1 MKKLAL
7 FLFLTGTLQF
17 VFSQQVKT
25 PVIQDS
31 PPSGPLWLRYPAISP
46 DGRTVLFCFKGDIY
60 KVSAEG
66 GVALPLTISESYEFS
81 PVWSHDGKWIA
92 FASNRYG
99 NFDVFVM
106 PAAGGEAKRLTYFS
120 GPDIPSC
127 FSADDKQVIFSAN
140 RQNVVTDVQFPN
152 GGLTQLY
159 SVPVTGGKITM
170 FLPVPAID
178 ATFNSTGDKLIFHD
192 LKGYESDWRKHHTS
206 SVTRD
211 IWVYDLKTKKYT
223 QLTTNKG
230 EDRNPVFD
238 NNDNDYYYLSEQGG
252 GSMNVYKSSLSDPST
267 SMALTSFK
275 GNPVRFLSRSKNN
288 IICFGYDGEVYLK
301 NGNNEPMKLTVVI
314 GEDGRV
320 IVDKTVPVNMG
331 ATEMK
336 VSPNGKEIAF
346 VVRGEIFVTS
356 VDGGITKRITN
367 TPYQERSVNFSP
379 DGRSLVYA
387 AEPDSSWNIYTVS
400 IDRKEEPYFYA
411 STVLKRQTIV
421 ATKAEAFQPTY
432 SPDGKEI
439 AYLENRV
446 VLKVINL
453 ESKNSRTIL
462 QADKNYSYSDG
473 DQYYQWSPDSKW
485 FLVCF
490 GQKERILSSEVGLI
504 PADGKGPLTNLTLS
518 GFDDFEPK
526 WAMGGKMMIW
536 GSTRDGAR
544 VEAGWPSTLDVYAMF
559 FTKDAFDRFKLSK
572 EDYALLKEQEE
583 KDKEKTKDSTKI
595 LKALGKR
602 EKKGEKPSVDTTE
615 KKKDLVFD
623 WENLTDRKLRITT
636 HTSDLGDMELSRDG
650 EKLYYMA
657 HFEKGYDLWV
667 TDLRKKDTKLLSKL
681 GVGNAA
687 LELSADGKSL
697 FLLAD
702 GRISKIDPETGKSD
716 GVNIGGEMTL
726 DFAGE
731 KEYIFDHSWRQIK
744 EKFYVEDMQ
753 GVDWDHY
760 YKVYKKFLPYINN
773 NYDFAEMLSE
783 LLGELNASHT
793 GCYYFGDPI
802 PNGDRTGY
810 LGIFY
815 DYNYMGRGIKIA
827 EIIEGGPLDKAASK
841 IKAGDIIEEI
851 DGNPITDSVDHYKY
865 LNRRNGQLTLLSVY
879 DPVSKKRWQET
890 VKPIERSEENELKY
904 QRWVKARRKEVDSL
918 SGGRIGYIHVRA
930 MNDES
935 MRTVFEEALGRDLG
949 KDALIIDTRFN
960 GGGNIHEPLSDFLGG
975 KKYIDI
981 IPHGQYVGSEPFNKW
996 TKPSIVLIGEANYSD
1011 AHLFPLAYRLKGI
1024 GKTVGMP
1031 IAGTGTFVWWE
1042 DQIDPTL
1049 VFGMPMGGWR
1059 TADGVFAENH
1069 QMEPDIRVRLDY
1081 DIMTTGRDQQIE
1093 AAVKELLKK

>member
-1 MKKLAL
+1 MKKIILIL
-7 FLFLTGTLQF
+7 FLSISGQL
-17 VFSQQVKT
+17 VFSQQNA
-25 PVIQDS
+25 S
-31 PPSGPLWLRYPAISP
+31 PLWLRYPAISP
-46 DGRTVLFCFKGDIY
+46 DGHTVLFCYKGDIY
-60 KVSAEG
+60 KVSSDG
-66 GVALPLTISESYEFS
+66 GVAVPLTISESVEFS
-81 PVWSHDGKWIA
+81 PVWSHDGKNIA

-106 PAAGGEAKRLTYFS
+106 PVSGGEAKRLTYNS
-120 GPDIPSC
+120 SQDIPSS
-127 FSADDKQVIFSAN
+127 FTADDKRIIFSAN
-140 RQNVVTDVQFPN
+140 RQDVVTNVQFPD
-152 GGLTQLY
+152 GGLPQLY
-159 SVPVTGGKITM
+159 IVPVAGGKSDQ

-178 ATFNSTGDKLIFHD
+178 ASFNSSGDKLIFYD

-211 IWVYDLKTKKYT
+211 IWIYDLKTKKYT

-230 EDRNPVFD
+230 EDRDPVFD
-238 NNDNDYYYLSEQGG
+238 NNDNDYYYLSEQNG

-267 SMALTSFK
+267 SVAVTSFK
-275 GNPVRFLSRSKNN
+275 ESPVRFLTRSKDNTL
-288 IICFGYDGEVYLK
+288 CFGYDGEVYLK
-301 NGNNEPMKLTVVI
+301 KGNGNPQKLNIVI

-320 IVDKTVPVNMG
+320 NVEKTVPVNMG
-331 ATEMK
+331 ATEMS

-356 VDGGITKRITN
+356 VEGGITKRITN
-367 TPYQERSVNFSP
+367 TPYQERSVSFSP

-387 AEPDSSWNIYTVS
+387 AEPDTSWNIYTVS
-400 IDRKEEPYFYA
+400 IARKEEPYFYA
-411 STVLKRQTIV
+411 STVLKQETVI
-421 ATKAEAFQPTY
+421 ATKAEEFQPTY

-453 ESKNSRTIL
+453 ASKKTRTIL
-462 QADKNYSYSDG
+462 AADKNYSYADG

-485 FLVCF
+485 FLACF
-490 GQKERILSSEVGLI
+490 GQKERVMSPEIGLI
-504 PADGKGPLTNLTLS
+504 PADGNGPLTNLTLS
-518 GFDDFEPK
+518 GFDDIEPK
-526 WAMGGKMMIW
+526 WALGGKAMIW

-544 VEAGWPSTLDVYAMF
+544 AQAGWPSTLDVYAMF
-559 FTKDAFDRFKLSK
+559 FTKESFDRFKLSK
-572 EDYALLKEQEE
+572 EDYALLKEQED

-595 LKALGKR
+595 VKALGKK
-602 EKKGEKPSVDTTE
+602 EKKGEKPETDTTE
-615 KKKDLVFD
+615 KKKDLVID

-636 HTSDLGDMELSRDG
+636 HTSDLGDMELSKDG

-657 HFEKGYDLWV
+657 RFEKGYDLWV

-681 GVGNAA
+681 GSNNAF
-687 LELSADGKSL
+687 LEISADGKSL

-702 GRISKIDPETGKSD
+702 GRIMKIDPESGKTD
-716 GVNIGGEMTL
+716 AVNISGEMTL
-726 DFAGE
+726 DYAGE

-744 EKFYVEDMQ
+744 EKFYVQDLQ

-760 YKVYKKFLPYINN
+760 YYVYKKFLPYINN

-783 LLGELNASHT
+783 MLGELNASHT
-793 GCYYFGDPI
+793 GCYYFGAPI
-802 PNGDRTGY
+802 PNGDRTAS
-810 LGIFY
+810 LGIYY
-815 DYNYMGRGIKIA
+815 DYNYTGKGLKIA
-827 EIIEGGPLDKAASK
+827 EIIEGGPLDKAHSK

-851 DGNPITDSVDHYKY
+851 DGNQITDSVEHYKY
-865 LNRRNGQLTLLSVY
+865 LNRRGGQLTLLSIY
-879 DPVSKKRWQET
+879 NPVSNKRWQET
-890 VKPIERSEENELKY
+890 VKPIERGDENELKY

-918 SGGRIGYIHVRA
+918 SGGRLGYIHVRA

-935 MRTVFEEALGRDLG
+935 LRIVIEEALGRNLN
-949 KDALIIDTRFN
+949 KEALIIDTRFN
-960 GGGNIHEPLSDFLGG
+960 GGGNIHEPLSDFLNG

-981 IPHGQYVGSEPFNKW
+981 IPHGQYVGSEPYDKW

-1011 AHLFPLAYRLKGI
+1011 AHLFPLAYKLKGV

-1042 DQIDPTL
+1042 VQIDPNL

-1059 TADGVFAENH
+1059 TLDGVFAENH
-1069 QMEPDIRVRLDY
+1069 QMEPDIKVRLDY
-1081 DIMTTGRDQQIE
+1081 DVMTNGRDQQIE

>member
-1 MKKLAL
+1 MKKSVLL
-7 FLFLTGTLQF
+7 FLL
-17 VFSQQVKT
+17 VFSLRLVYSQQ
-25 PVIQDS
+25 S
-31 PPSGPLWLRYPAISP
+31 SNPLWLRYPAISP
-46 DGRTVLFCFKGDIY
+46 DGQTVLFCFKGDIY
-60 KVSAEG
+60 KVSSDG
-66 GVALPLTISESYEFS
+66 GVAVPLTISESTEYS
-81 PVWSHDGKWIA
+81 PVWSHDGKYIA

-106 PAAGGEAKRLTYFS
+106 SSSGGEAKRLTYNS
-120 GPDIPSC
+120 SQDIPSS
-127 FSADDKQVIFSAN
+127 FTADDKQIIYSSN
-140 RQNVVTDVQFPN
+140 RQDVVTNVQFPD
-152 GGLTQLY
+152 GGLPQLY
-159 SVPVTGGKITM
+159 IVPVAGGKSGQ

-230 EDRNPVFD
+230 EDRTPVFD
-238 NNDNDYYYLSEQGG
+238 NNDNDYYYLSEQNG
-252 GSMNVYKSSLSDPST
+252 GSMNVYKSSLGDPS
-267 SMALTSFK
+267 SSVAITSFRD
-275 GNPVRFLSRSKNN
+275 NPVRFLTRSKNN
-288 IICFGYDGEVYLK
+288 ILCFGYDGEVYLK
-301 NGNNEPMKLTVVI
+301 KGNSEPQKLNVTI

-320 IVDKTVPVNMG
+320 NVDKTVPVNMG

-367 TPYQERSVNFSP
+367 TPYQERSVSFSP
-379 DGRSLVYA
+379 DGRSLVFA
-387 AEPDSSWNIYTVS
+387 AEPDTSWNIYTIS
-400 IDRKEEPYFYA
+400 IARKEEPYFYA
-411 STVLKRQTIV
+411 STVLKQETVI
-421 ATKAEAFQPTY
+421 ATKAEEFQPAY

-453 ESKNSRTIL
+453 ASKQTRTIL
-462 QADKNYSYSDG
+462 TADKNYSYADG

-490 GQKERILSSEVGLI
+490 GQKERVQSTEVGLI

-526 WAMGGKMMIW
+526 WALGGKAMIW

-544 VEAGWPSTLDVYAMF
+544 AQAGWPATLDVYAMF
-559 FTKDAFDRFKLSK
+559 FTKESFDRFKLSK
-572 EDYALLKEQEE
+572 EDYALLKEQED

-595 LKALGKR
+595 VKALGKK
-602 EKKGEKPSVDTTE
+602 EKKGEKPATDTTE
-615 KKKDLVFD
+615 KSKDLVFD
-623 WENLTDRKLRITT
+623 WDNLTDRKLRITT
-636 HTSDLGDMELSRDG
+636 HTSDLGDMELSKDG

-657 HFEKGYDLWV
+657 RFEKGYDLWV

-681 GVGNAA
+681 GSKNAT
-687 LELSADGKSL
+687 LEFSADGKSL

-702 GRISKIDPETGKSD
+702 GRIMKIDPESGKSD
-716 GVNIGGEMTL
+716 GVSISGEMTL
-726 DFAGE
+726 DDAGE

-783 LLGELNASHT
+783 MLGELNASHT
-793 GCYYFGDPI
+793 GCYYFGAPF
-802 PNGDRTGY
+802 PNGDRTAS
-810 LGIFY
+810 LGIYY
-815 DYNYMGRGIKIA
+815 DYNYNGKGLKIS
-827 EIIEGGPLDKAASK
+827 EILEEGPLDKASSK
-841 IKAGDIIEEI
+841 IKVGDIIEEI
-851 DGNPITDSVDHYKY
+851 DGNPITDSVEHYKY
-865 LNRRNGQLTLLSVY
+865 LNRKGGQLTLLSIY
-879 DPVSKKRWQET
+879 DPASNKRWQET
-890 VKPIERSEENELKY
+890 VKPIERYEENELRYK
-904 QRWVKARRKEVDSL
+904 RWVKARRKEVDSL
-918 SGGRIGYIHVRA
+918 SGGRLGYIHVRA

-935 MRTVFEEALGRDLG
+935 LRTVIEEALGRDLG
-949 KDALIIDTRFN
+949 KEALIIDTRFN
-960 GGGNIHEPLSDFLGG
+960 GGGNIHEPLSDFLNG

-981 IPHGQYVGSEPFNKW
+981 IPHGQYVGSEPYDKW

-1011 AHLFPLAYRLKGI
+1011 AHLFPLAYKLKGV

-1042 DQIDPTL
+1042 VQIDPDL

-1059 TADGVFAENH
+1059 TMDGVFAENH
-1069 QMEPDIRVRLDY
+1069 QMEPDIKVRLDY
-1081 DIMTTGRDQQIE
+1081 DVMTNGRDQQIE
-1093 AAVKELLKK
+1093 TAVKELLKK